1 MRDKSFKRYLYIAVS
16 MFGVVALSI
25 FLFFFLYNFDNIGA
39 AFKHVIATLMPF
51 IVGAV
56 LAYIMCPLCNVFE
69 KFLTKVLKKYN
80 DGKRKKKIISGVS
93 VFGAITVAMVAIY
106 LILMILIPQLI
117 ESIVKIV
124 QILPASVDGLLTWLQ
139 GTISSNETLLTY
151 AQQIIDKGYQYIENW
166 LSNGLL
172 EYVENFAT
180 GLSTG
185 VISII
190 GIFMNI
196 FVGAIVAVYLLLSRK
211 KLARQAKLITYSIFK
226 KNIADEIVEE
236 AKFADKVFSG
246 FINGKIIDAL
256 IVSCICYL
264 GMMIFRAFNPG
275 KDMMSEILVSVI
287 VGIFNVIPFFGW
299 YIGLFLSA
307 LLILIVNPVQC
318 IFFIIFD
325 FILQQIDGNI
335 LGPKILG
342 NTTGISSLWVLFSIF
357 LFGDIWGFAG
367 MLIGVPLFAVIYQEI
382 KRLVFIGLRRRGQEE
397 MIKEYNKDYPD
408 DGITADYI
416 DDGKLNHSDE
426 KAELKDDKAEID

>member
-16 MFGVVALSI
+16 TFGVVALSI

-93 VFGAITVAMVAIY
+93 VFGTITVAMVAIY

-124 QILPASVDGLLTWLQ
+124 QILPSSVDGLLTWLQ

-264 GMMIFRAFNPG
+264 GMMIFRVFNPG

-325 FILQQIDGNI
+325 FIC
-335 LGPKILG
+335 
-342 NTTGISSLWVLFSIF
+342 S
-357 LFGDIWGFAG
+357 
-367 MLIGVPLFAVIYQEI
+367 
-382 KRLVFIGLRRRGQEE
+382 R
-397 MIKEYNKDYPD
+397 
-408 DGITADYI
+408 
-416 DDGKLNHSDE
+416 
-426 KAELKDDKAEID
+426 